1 MKQKTNKLL
10 SDISKGRKH
19 SEDSKSKMLIVAK
32 LRKGINSTIFGKN
45 HTTDTPA
52 DKYLN
57 ISETTLRRY
66 KEEGNILNS
75 IYLISKN

>member
-1 MKQKTNKLL
+1 
-10 SDISKGRKH
+10 
-19 SEDSKSKMLIVAK
+19 MLIVAK
-32 LRKGINSTIFGKN
+32 LRKGINSTIFRKN

-66 KEEGNILNS
+66 KEEGNILNG